1 MKKTKQIMGQAAA
14 APRMTKAAALL
25 IAIGLSVPVFLLLT
39 LLEKLL
45 F

>member
-1 MKKTKQIMGQAAA
+1 MKKATQIMGQTAA

-25 IAIGLSVPVFLLLT
+25 IAISLSVPVFLVLT
-39 LLEKLL
+39 LVEAVV

>member
-1 MKKTKQIMGQAAA
+1 MKQTKQIMGQAAA

-25 IAIGLSVPVFLLLT
+25 IATGLSVPVFALLT
-39 LLEKLL
+39 LLDTLA

>member
-25 IAIGLSVPVFLLLT
+25 VAIGLSVPVFLLLT
-39 LLEKLL
+39 LLEAVV

>member
-1 MKKTKQIMGQAAA
+1 MKTAKQIMGQMAA

-25 IAIGLSVPVFLLLT
+25 IATGLSVPVFLVLT
-39 LLEKLL
+39 LVEALV

>member
-1 MKKTKQIMGQAAA
+1 MKQTKLIMGQAAA

-25 IAIGLSVPVFLLLT
+25 IAIGLSVPVFLVLT
-39 LLEKLL
+39 LLEALA

>member
-1 MKKTKQIMGQAAA
+1 MRKAKRIMGQAAA

-25 IAIGLSVPVFLLLT
+25 IAIGLSVPVFLVLT
-39 LLEKLL
+39 LVEAVV

>member
-1 MKKTKQIMGQAAA
+1 MKKKKQIMGQAAA

-25 IAIGLSVPVFLLLT
+25 IATGLSVPVFVLLT
-39 LLEKLL
+39 LLEALL

>member
-1 MKKTKQIMGQAAA
+1 MRNAKQIMGQAAA

-25 IAIGLSVPVFLLLT
+25 IAIGLSVPVFLVLT
-39 LLEKLL
+39 LVEALL